1 MKTGPLIHMV
11 TFMLL
16 GKCCGVANLGYPPNQ
31 QLLVLFSYW
40 SHLVSGTCPWSGS
53 LHTCWLLCPDPRPLQ
68 IYHLISFSGLF
79 NRSTQNTWTPY
90 ALYRAWEPE
99 AFQRFSRHFLCLCY
113 TMFPHHDGC
122 DCVELHIEVCVF
134 PKKNPLP
141 VLSSPPSI
149 SAFLP
154 FYFPILH
161 FPLWKMESKDTCVW
175 LFYPLHMSVC
185 SWLQYTGA
193 IMGEISLFLPSYL
206 RQKPPN
212 IHFHVPFS
220 TGTVDPKDLKRLCWL
235 GQTGISMVSSMRENQ
250 MDYSQMHCMRL
261 LVFNMILWSKHQK
274 QLSSSSPEGQ
284 LDEGSFLTCTE
295 FN

>member
-68 IYHLISFSGLF
+68 IYHLISFPGLF

-134 PKKNPLP
+134 PKKKSVASALQSPIHFSISPILLSHPSFPTLEDGKQGHMCLIVLPSPHVCLLLVTIHWGHNGWNFFIFTILFKAETTQHPLP
-141 VLSSPPSI
+141 C
-149 SAFLP
+149 
-154 FYFPILH
+154 PI
-161 FPLWKMESKDTCVW
+161 
-175 LFYPLHMSVC
+175 
-185 SWLQYTGA
+185 
-193 IMGEISLFLPSYL
+193 
-206 RQKPPN
+206 
-212 IHFHVPFS
+212 FHWDS
-220 TGTVDPKDLKRLCWL
+220 
-235 GQTGISMVSSMRENQ
+235 
-250 MDYSQMHCMRL
+250 
-261 LVFNMILWSKHQK
+261 
-274 QLSSSSPEGQ
+274 
-284 LDEGSFLTCTE
+284 GS
-295 FN
+295 